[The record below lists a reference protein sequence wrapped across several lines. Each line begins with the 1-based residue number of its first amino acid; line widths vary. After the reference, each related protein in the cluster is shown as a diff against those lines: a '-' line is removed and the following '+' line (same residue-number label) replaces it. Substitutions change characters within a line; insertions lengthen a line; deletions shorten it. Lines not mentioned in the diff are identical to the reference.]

1 METSRAK
8 ADFESEVR
16 LISNVHHRNLVR
28 LLGCSRKGSEFL
40 LVYEYMANGSLD
52 KFLFG
57 MLLGSM
63 ILRHLMLHT
72 LFSLVF
78 RALCDILRKFILL
91 MCLLVHVCLCQM
103 APFVLSEYHIHT
115 YNQTKSTP
123 IVCLFE
129 RMIALHWLT

>member
-57 MLLGSM
+57 MLLESM
-63 ILRHLMLHT
+63 ILRRLMLHT
-72 LFSLVF
+72 LFSFVF
-78 RALCDILRKFILL
+78 RALYDMLRKFILL
-91 MCLLVHVCLCQM
+91 MCLLVHVCLC
-103 APFVLSEYHIHT
+103 
-115 YNQTKSTP
+115 
-123 IVCLFE
+123 
-129 RMIALHWLT
+129 

>member
-1 METSRAK
+1 LLKNGKTVAVKRLIVMETSRAK

-57 MLLGSM
+57 MLL
-63 ILRHLMLHT
+63 
-72 LFSLVF
+72 
-78 RALCDILRKFILL
+78 
-91 MCLLVHVCLCQM
+91 
-103 APFVLSEYHIHT
+103 E
-115 YNQTKSTP
+115 
-123 IVCLFE
+123 
-129 RMIALHWLT
+129 